1 MQAFHLFLMILLSS
15 VSILDS
21 AVALSALLKNL
32 QIFSEN
38 EKILPNYKMATL
50 GTKNVHSAL
59 MTIISNRRNWD
70 VYWKIAPLIMLFDP
84 SDLWLLHVTIAT
96 FSYYLPCFGKFLKQ
110 NIISYLLYNIYFGQ
124 ITTFIKVCVAFTFK
138 LETL

>member
-1 MQAFHLFLMILLSS
+1 MKIFGSKSGCWIKTYVYLSSKNASFSFILMILLSS
-15 VSILDS
+15 VSILGS

-84 SDLWLLHVTIAT
+84 SDLWFML
-96 FSYYLPCFGKFLKQ
+96 Q
-110 NIISYLLYNIYFGQ
+110 
-124 ITTFIKVCVAFTFK
+124 
-138 LETL
+138 